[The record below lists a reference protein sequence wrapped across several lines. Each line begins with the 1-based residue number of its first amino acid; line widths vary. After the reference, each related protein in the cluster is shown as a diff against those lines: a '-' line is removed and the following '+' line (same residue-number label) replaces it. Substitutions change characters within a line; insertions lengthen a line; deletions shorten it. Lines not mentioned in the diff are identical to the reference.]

1 MYFYLWNYLIVYN
14 QLPEKAF
21 TTVIFSFMT
30 IAASTIVN
38 RGAVNIKVIASDT
51 GMNFTHANDVSI
63 IRLPFSPRTHSMI
76 LWYTDVGQNVSPKF
90 RNLLDYT
97 HMPMRRN
104 IMQKIFHRMQI
115 IYVAE
120 IPFMNN
126 ISDKRGIWMMLL
138 TAMISPK
145 LSLAALITKLLAV
158 KKRPDKKAMLHPKNW
173 RAIRPR
179 ILS

>member
-1 MYFYLWNYLIVYN
+1 
-14 QLPEKAF
+14 
-21 TTVIFSFMT
+21 MT

-104 IMQKIFHRMQI
+104 IKFSSNANHLSRKNTFH
-115 IYVAE
+115 E
-120 IPFMNN
+120 
-126 ISDKRGIWMMLL
+126 
-138 TAMISPK
+138 
-145 LSLAALITKLLAV
+145 
-158 KKRPDKKAMLHPKNW
+158 
-173 RAIRPR
+173 
-179 ILS
+179 